1 VSVNESNLLVSYLFW
16 GTDDSMSRK

>member
-1 VSVNESNLLVSYLFW
+1 LLVSYLFW